1 MKTRWMETVIALSQA
16 DAPRLP
22 WMRDVADELKHQTL
36 NADLGQ
42 KRAS

>member
-1 MKTRWMETVIALSQA
+1 MKTRWMDTVIALSQA

-22 WMRDVADELKHQTL
+22 WMRDVAEETKHQTL
-36 NADLGQ
+36 NLDAGQ